1 MTTEIEK
8 DIDLVAQHFLL
19 DDEKPSAD
27 VTNALSSIGGS
38 KPFEALRRAMYAAM
52 LKTHIAGLQ
61 ADKTTL
67 IAKEPRGNIH

>member
-19 DDEKPSAD
+19 DNEKEPID
-27 VTNALSSIGGS
+27 VTLALATIGGS
-38 KPFEALRRAMYAAM
+38 KQFETLGQAMYAAM
-52 LKTHIAGLQ
+52 LKIHMARLV